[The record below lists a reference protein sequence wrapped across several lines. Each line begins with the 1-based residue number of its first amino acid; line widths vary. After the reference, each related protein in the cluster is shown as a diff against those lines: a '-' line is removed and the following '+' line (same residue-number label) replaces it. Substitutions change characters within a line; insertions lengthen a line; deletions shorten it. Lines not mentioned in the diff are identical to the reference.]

1 MEQQLNIFSGK
12 VDTKTDQGKVKA
24 LDELFKL
31 SAKYKKSS
39 EFFKLLEFINKFPN
53 LSPFNAFL
61 IHTQD
66 SAANIV
72 MSAYKWSKYGRRVKP
87 LSRPF
92 IILVPFG
99 PVEFVYDISD
109 TEPIFGINE
118 TTPESLLKPF
128 LTKGD
133 LSFAIYNR
141 IVKNAEKESID
152 YFEDKMKMGGA
163 GYATTSTNSRFKVT
177 INSQYRINEKFSTLV
192 HELAHIYCG
201 HLGSIKENWWES
213 RKEILSKEAREIEA
227 ESVSYLVCVR
237 NGLETTSPEYLSGY
251 IKEDKELPEISLE
264 TILTVANHIESMGT
278 GAYKPKKKKNV

>member
-1 MEQQLNIFSGK
+1 MDHQIDLFTGK

-24 LDELFKL
+24 LDELFEL

-66 SAANIV
+66 SGATIV
-72 MSAYKWSKYGRRVKP
+72 LSAYKWRKYGRKVKP

-109 TEPIFGINE
+109 TEPINGSKDNI
-118 TTPESLLKPF
+118 PESLLNPF

-133 LSFAIYNR
+133 LPLAIYNR
-141 IVKNAEKESID
+141 TIKNAEKEGID
-152 YFEDKMKMGGA
+152 YFEERMQMGGA
-163 GYATTSTNSRFKVT
+163 GYATTFTNSRFKVT

-192 HELAHIYCG
+192 HELAHVYCG
-201 HLGSIKENWWES
+201 HLGSIKGNWWES
-213 RKEILSKEAREIEA
+213 RKGNLNKDIEEIEA
-227 ESVSYLVCVR
+227 ESVSFLVCMR
-237 NGLETTSPEYLSGY
+237 NGLETTSQEYLSSY
-251 IKEDKELPEISLE
+251 IKDDKELPNISLE
-264 TILTVANHIESMGT
+264 TILTVANHIETMGT
-278 GAYKPKKKKNV
+278 VAFKPKKK